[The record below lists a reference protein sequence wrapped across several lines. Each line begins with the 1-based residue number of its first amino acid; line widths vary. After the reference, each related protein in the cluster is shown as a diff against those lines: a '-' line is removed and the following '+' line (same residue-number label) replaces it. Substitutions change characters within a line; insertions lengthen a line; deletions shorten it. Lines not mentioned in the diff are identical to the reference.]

1 MTLDLQDLA
10 FLAASNSGPILSY
23 PAYVQ
28 DYLDRVTAADV
39 AAGNTSGLEL
49 GVTDAASSF
58 LQDLVSVF
66 YLGVSGNVISQ
77 AASVIK
83 AMPIM
88 AGARTRAGALVPV
101 VGLAPTEF
109 GTTSG
114 WNYNR
119 KTGLAANGI
128 DNYLDSNRANN
139 ADPQDSQH
147 QAAYCSTYSTAA
159 LQGIMGDLSGAN
171 AGLSYMYTSGNS
183 GLIASNR
190 CGELGSNV
198 TPNNSTLVGTN
209 RAVSGSYSRRIN
221 GSTTTI
227 SDTSLTPTTGN
238 IHIFRLNRT
247 SGNFLYGAHRI
258 AFYSIGESLNLP
270 LLEARVTTLINAYA
284 AAIP

>member
-1 MTLDLQDLA
+1 M
-10 FLAASNSGPILSY
+10 II
-23 PAYVQ
+23 VQ
-28 DYLDRVTAADV
+28 RRRVTVGGYDTDAQTYITAVEAAD
-39 AAGNTSGLEL
+39 GQGLETA
-49 GVTDAASSF
+49 VSDAINAF
-58 LQDLVSVF
+58 VVGCKAD
-66 YLGVSGNVISQ
+66 GIWT
-77 AASVIK
+77 AIK
-83 AMPIM
+83 ALCIM
-88 AGARTRAGALVPV
+88 SGARTRAGALVPV
-101 VGLAPTEF
+101 VGPAPTEF

-114 WNYNR
+114 WDYNR

-171 AGLSYMYTSGNS
+171 AGLSYMYTSGTS

>member
-1 MTLDLQDLA
+1 MITVERRRA
-10 FLAASNSGPILSY
+10 PASSY
-23 PAYVQ
+23 DTDAQTYITAVE
-28 DYLDRVTAADV
+28 AADGQ
-39 AAGNTSGLEL
+39 ALETA
-49 GVTDAASSF
+49 VRDAINAF
-58 LQDLVSVF
+58 VVGCKAD
-66 YLGVSGNVISQ
+66 GIWT
-77 AASVIK
+77 AIK
-83 AMPIM
+83 ASCIM

-119 KTGLAANGI
+119 KTGLATNGI

-147 QAAYCSTYSTAA
+147 QAVYCSIYSTAA
-159 LQGIMGDLSGAN
+159 LQGVIGDLSGAN
-171 AGLSYMYTSGNS
+171 AGLSYMYTNGAS

-190 CGELGSNV
+190 CGELGSSV
-198 TPNNSTLVGTN
+198 IPNNSTLVGTN

-227 SDTSLTPTTGN
+227 SAASLTPTTGN